1 MKTCAENGMGVI
13 AFSVLAQGLLTSKYL
28 DGIPENSRLGNHKMN
43 STFLNNDTLEGI
55 RALNV
60 IAEERG
66 QSLAQMAIAWALRR
80 PEVTSALIG
89 ASSVEQLDDSLGALD
104 NLSFTDEELRT
115 IDRYAV
121 DHNINQWQVATDSR
135 D

>member
-1 MKTCAENGMGVI
+1 
-13 AFSVLAQGLLTSKYL
+13 
-28 DGIPENSRLGNHKMN
+28 MN
-43 STFLNNDTLEGI
+43 STFLNDDTLEGI
-55 RALNV
+55 RALNA

-104 NLSFTDEELRT
+104 NLSFTDEELRK

-121 DHNINQWQVATDSR
+121 DRNINQWQVATDSR